1 MNSLTWILN
10 ANNSINQWVITNAS
24 GDARSQGLSS
34 DARRVTMSFLGFVS
48 HYFISCCFT
57 FFRSSTQCLRN
68 PQHSSSVAA
77 INGNVYFLLQVPA
90 QEPWRLSSCHQ
101 FYAVAHPSSLEITS
115 LPCITPPTSKS
126 LPLSYCTPKLQY
138 GTRALQG
145 ISLFSPG
152 ELYIRKGG

>member
-1 MNSLTWILN
+1 MPIIQLTSESSPMPLGMLAPKACLQMQGELPW
-10 ANNSINQWVITNAS
+10 AS
-24 GDARSQGLSS
+24 
-34 DARRVTMSFLGFVS
+34 LGFVS

-77 INGNVYFLLQVPA
+77 INGNVYFLLQVPP

-101 FYAVAHPSSLEITS
+101 FYAVAQPSSLEITS

-145 ISLFSPG
+145 INLFSPD